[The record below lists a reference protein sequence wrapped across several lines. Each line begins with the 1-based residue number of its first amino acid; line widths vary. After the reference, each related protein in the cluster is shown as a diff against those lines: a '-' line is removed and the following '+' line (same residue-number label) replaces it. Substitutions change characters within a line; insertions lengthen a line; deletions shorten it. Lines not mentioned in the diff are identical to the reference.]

1 MKKTTAIITAVI
13 FMSVIATPVFAIDL
27 EYVRQHYEQA
37 VKNENLCQTLIDQLS
52 KETENPVCLA
62 YLGAFQ
68 TIWANHVNSPL
79 SKLSTF
85 NKGKKNIEQALK
97 KAPDNIELRFIRLS
111 VQVNCPDFLQY
122 NSNINEDKKF
132 IRSNINQIDS
142 KSLKAMCYKLI

>member
-1 MKKTTAIITAVI
+1 MKKTTAIITAAI
-13 FMSVIATPVFAIDL
+13 FMSATATPVFAIDL

-37 VKNENLCQTLIDQLS
+37 VKNEKLCQTLIDQLS
-52 KETENPVCLA
+52 KETGNPVSLA

-68 TIWANHVNSPL
+68 TIWANHVSSPL

-132 IRSNINQIDS
+132 IKSNINRIDS
-142 KSLKAMCYKLI
+142 KSLKTMCYKLI

>member
-1 MKKTTAIITAVI
+1 MKQNIAIIAAAI
-13 FMSVIATPVFAIDL
+13 FMSATATPAFAIDL

-37 VKNENLCQTLIDQLS
+37 VKNEKLCQTLIDELS
-52 KETENPVCLA
+52 KETGNPVCLA

-68 TIWANHVNSPL
+68 TIRANHVNSPL
-79 SKLSTF
+79 SKLNTF

-122 NSNINEDKKF
+122 NDNINEDKKF
-132 IRSNINQIDS
+132 IRSNINRIDS